1 MSLAEPSFISRDV
14 AVITAEMKASWESTT
29 GKTLYPGQVESL
41 LIDLIAYRENLVRI
55 AVQEAAKQNLVSYAR
70 APMLDYLGEL
80 VGVYRLDGETDDK
93 LRDRIKLAPERFTTA
108 GSRGSYIYHAKSAD
122 STIVDVAVQSPAPG
136 IVNIYPLVATGAP
149 AQAVLDA
156 VAAKCSAEDVR
167 PLTDYVQALAPV
179 KTDYAI
185 AVTVEPYR
193 WPDSATMQK
202 QAQDALKALTTPAAG
217 TLGFD
222 VTVSRIIAA
231 ATVSGV
237 YRVTVTS
244 PAADV
249 IIPPEGWANCTG
261 ITVTMGAAVNG

>member
-1 MSLAEPSFISRDV
+1 MSLVEPSFISRD
-14 AVITAEMKASWESTT
+14 AAAITAEMKASWETT
-29 GKTLYPGQVESL
+29 AGKTLYPGQVESL

-55 AVQEAAKQNLVSYAR
+55 AIQEAAKQNLVAYAR

-93 LRDRIKLAPERFTTA
+93 LRERIKLAPEKFTTA
-108 GSRGSYIYHAKSAD
+108 GSRGSYVYHAKSAD
-122 STIVDVAVQSPAPG
+122 STIVDVAVISPSPG

-149 AQAVLDA
+149 SQAVIDA
-156 VAAKCSAEDVR
+156 VMAKCNAEDVR
-167 PLTDYVQALAPV
+167 PLTDYVQVLAPV
-179 KTDYAI
+179 KTDFAI
-185 AVTVEPYR
+185 AVTVDPYR
-193 WPDSATMQK
+193 WPDADTLKK
-202 QAQDALKALTTPAAG
+202 QAQDALTALTAPASG
-217 TLGFD
+217 TLGLD
-222 VTVSRIIAA
+222 LTISRIIAA
-231 ATVSGV
+231 ATVKGV